1 MKKLFFYALAI
12 VAMAT
17 ACKKAAPAVDVIPS
31 DNLSEKV
38 AIKFGSNIHTDA
50 TKAPVDAWEEQ
61 TLYVFGYARTPHTLA
76 APASLETP
84 YINAVEA
91 IAPAAGTEGAI
102 EVLDPNDG
110 LPFYYLYE
118 NNVYTAYNFYACYL
132 GDEANPAFEL
142 SANEIKTAYTIDG
155 SQDLMVAYA
164 DPAVD
169 ADGTDVPQRYCYSG
183 YSARK
188 GVKPT
193 LKFKHCLTRF
203 DFQVVNCSTTD
214 TQIDLK
220 ELTIDSYSEG
230 DLIVATLNAG
240 EETGVVADPESK
252 DDFAVPFTPNVEGT
266 PYINLPAKTGD
277 DYVTV
282 TLGSVMVTPFEKH
295 TLNLNF
301 RQFVKLDEETQEPIY
316 KEDLKTS
323 HVITPADVILP
334 DAQDGQKGGLDAFKI
349 GYKYLVTVKV
359 YGLEKIEIYVEL
371 QPWENGGSIIVDPD
385 EDPFGEDANA

>member
-1 MKKLFFYALAI
+1 MKKLFFYALAF

-17 ACKKAAPAVDVIPS
+17 ACQKAAPAVDVIPS

-50 TKAPVDAWEEQ
+50 TKAPVDAWAEQ

-132 GDEANPAFEL
+132 GDDATPAFEL

-169 ADGTDVPQRYCYSG
+169 TIGTTVPQRYCYSG
-183 YSARK
+183 YSARN

-240 EETGVVADPESK
+240 EETGVVADAESK
-252 DDFAVPFTPNVEGT
+252 ADFAVPFTPDVEDT
-266 PYINLPAKTGD
+266 YINLPTDKLD
-277 DYVTV
+277 EPVK
-282 TLGSVMVTPFEKH
+282 LGSVMVTPFEKH

-316 KEDLKTS
+316 KENLETS
-323 HVITPADVILP
+323 HVITPADVVLP
-334 DAQDGQKGGLDAFKI
+334 GETEKGGLDAFKI

-371 QPWENGGSIIVDPD
+371 QPWEDGGSIIVDPD
-385 EDPFGEDANA
+385 EDPFGEKAND